1 MTKKN
6 TLKKLCKDLLEES
19 LVKCKKIDLEE
30 SVKQKQDKKY
40 EFKNNIFNKE
50 IQITKNDY
58 SEFFSREK
66 VENTLEK
73 IDDFDDTVDI
83 IATYKTIKELYSKR
97 KIEVKK
103 IVHSFIQNYV
113 EAIDDFEF
121 VSDEFNQVYENFSK
135 FLESD
140 ILEVYYFTPIFKL
153 TFTTK
158 NKHKEF
164 DKIKRETNRFIT

>member
-58 SEFFSREK
+58 SGGLIFG
-66 VENTLEK
+66 
-73 IDDFDDTVDI
+73 
-83 IATYKTIKELYSKR
+83 YKYSKHLGVF
-97 KIEVKK
+97 IEGKYNK
-103 IVHSFIQNYV
+103 YWNREWHGFSLGINY
-113 EAIDDFEF
+113 
-121 VSDEFNQVYENFSK
+121 
-135 FLESD
+135 
-140 ILEVYYFTPIFKL
+140 TIF
-153 TFTTK
+153 
-158 NKHKEF
+158 
-164 DKIKRETNRFIT
+164 